1 MNEFKRFHPLVSL
14 TYFIFAIG
22 YSSVFLNPICLFLSL
37 FGSIGFMLAMNN
49 KSKRNLWFFFAIFIV
64 TALFNPIFNHRGLTI
79 ITFLPGGNPL
89 TLESV
94 LYGFASGVMLV
105 SVIAYFACF
114 NEVMTSDK
122 YVYLFGR
129 IAPAVSLI
137 LSMTLRFVPRF
148 LKELKAVATAQK
160 GIGKGVGNGRMKE
173 RIKNALSVLS
183 VTVTWALENAIETSD
198 SMKARGY
205 GLPGR
210 SAFSVFK
217 FTKKDGLV
225 LSAILLSGI
234 YALAGGIYGALKFEF
249 FPTFK
254 LSEINAYS
262 ISVYIAYGIT
272 MFIPLIIEFTEVR
285 RWNAL
290 KSKI

>member
-1 MNEFKRFHPLVSL
+1 MNEFKRFHPLVNL
-14 TYFIFAIG
+14 IYFVFAIG
-22 YSSVFLNPICLFLSL
+22 FSGLFLNPLCLFFSL

-160 GIGKGVGNGRMKE
+160 GIGKGIGNGRMKE

-217 FTKKDGLV
+217 FSKKDGLV

>member
-160 GIGKGVGNGRMKE
+160 GIGKGIGNGRMKE

-183 VTVTWALENAIETSD
+183 VAVTWALENAIETSD

-217 FTKKDGLV
+217 FSKKDGLV

>member
-160 GIGKGVGNGRMKE
+160 GIGKGIGNGRMKE
-173 RIKNALSVLS
+173 RIKTALSVLS

-205 GLPGR
+205 GLPER

-217 FTKKDGLV
+217 FTKKDGFV
-225 LSAILLSGI
+225 LSAILLSGL
-234 YALAGGIYGALKFEF
+234 YALAGGIYGALKYEF

>member
-160 GIGKGVGNGRMKE
+160 GIGKGIGNGRMKE

-225 LSAILLSGI
+225 LSAILLSGL

-254 LSEINAYS
+254 LSEINSYS